1 MMDTEKGRT
10 SGAGSEE
17 GGECGHLGY
26 SLGRHVL
33 GWEHLGI
40 DNPASSRRCFWGECP
55 KPQS

>member
-26 SLGRHVL
+26 SLGMKVFFFMLKFSILECNNL
-33 GWEHLGI
+33 G
-40 DNPASSRRCFWGECP
+40 
-55 KPQS
+55 K